1 MSLPRRVAWEAR
13 FGDGLFLATI
23 LWIAFGALP
32 TLGLLVGQLVTG
44 SFVSKGNLPESFP
57 AFMPPWW
64 AAYPMTLL
72 LVVLTLGSLPLPLRG
87 LRATTRSTLLTV
99 LVLTFSTTLYIA
111 AAAAAAEAHQGRLNF
126 FGVDNLVFIQFFLII
141 ITVAR
146 MLLSGMRLVPR
157 TWREYI
163 DEDGTVVPPK
173 EIVRRAP
180 RRPWDWNRN
189 RARRRPPRQ

>member
-1 MSLPRRVAWEAR
+1 MAWEAR

-23 LWIAFGALP
+23 LWIIFGAFP
-32 TLGLLVGQLVTG
+32 TIGLLVGQLVTG
-44 SFVSKGNLPESFP
+44 SFVSNGAVPDSFP

-72 LVVLTLGSLPLPLRG
+72 LVVLAVGSLPLPLRG
-87 LRATTRSTLLTV
+87 PRATTRSTLLTV

-111 AAAAAAEAHQGRLNF
+111 AAAAAAEAHQGRVNF
-126 FGVDNLVFIQFFLII
+126 FGVDNLVFIQFFLILV
-141 ITVAR
+141 TVAR
-146 MLLSGMRLVPR
+146 MLLSGMRLLPR

-173 EIVRRAP
+173 EIVRRSP
-180 RRPWDWNRN
+180 RRPWDW
-189 RARRRPPRQ
+189 ARRRPPRQ

>member
-1 MSLPRRVAWEAR
+1 MSLQRQVEWEAR
-13 FGDGLFLATI
+13 FGDGLFVATI
-23 LWIAFGALP
+23 LWIVFGALP
-32 TLGLLVGQLVTG
+32 MIGLLVGQLVTG
-44 SFVSKGNLPESFP
+44 GFVKRGDVPASFP

-72 LVVLTLGSLPLPLRG
+72 LVVLALGSLPLPLRG
-87 LRATTRSTLLTV
+87 PRATTRGTLLAV
-99 LVLTFSTTLYIA
+99 LVLTFGTTLYI
-111 AAAAAAEAHQGRLNF
+111 AAAAAEAHQGRVNF
-126 FGVDNLVFIQFFLII
+126 FGVDTLVFIQFFLII

-146 MLLSGMRLVPR
+146 MLLGALRLLPR
-157 TWREYI
+157 RWREYI

-189 RARRRPPRQ
+189 RARRRPPGQ

>member
-1 MSLPRRVAWEAR
+1 MTLERRVAWEAR

-23 LWIAFGALP
+23 LWIVFGALP
-32 TLGLLVGQLVTG
+32 TIGLMVGQLVTG
-44 SFVSKGNLPESFP
+44 SFVSKDNLPESFP

-72 LVVLTLGSLPLPLRG
+72 LVMLVLGSLPLPLRG
-87 LRATTRSTLLTV
+87 PRATTRSTLLTV
-99 LVLTFSTTLYIA
+99 LIFSFSTTLYIA
-111 AAAAAAEAHQGRLNF
+111 TAAAAAEAQQGRVNF
-126 FGVDNLVFIQFFLII
+126 FGVDNLVFIQFFLILV
-141 ITVAR
+141 TVAR
-146 MLLSGMRLVPR
+146 MLLSGLRLLPR

-163 DEDGTVVPPK
+163 DDDGTVVPPK

-189 RARRRPPRQ
+189 RMQRRPPGQ

>member
-1 MSLPRRVAWEAR
+1 MSLQRQVEWEAR
-13 FGDGLFLATI
+13 FGDGLFVATI
-23 LWIAFGALP
+23 LWIVFGALP
-32 TLGLLVGQLVTG
+32 MIGLLVGQLVTG
-44 SFVSKGNLPESFP
+44 GFVKSGDVPASFP

-72 LVVLTLGSLPLPLRG
+72 LVVLALGSLPLPLRG
-87 LRATTRSTLLTV
+87 PRATTRGTLLAV
-99 LVLTFSTTLYIA
+99 LVLTFGTTLYIA
-111 AAAAAAEAHQGRLNF
+111 AAAAAAEAHQGRVNF
-126 FGVDNLVFIQFFLII
+126 FGVDTLVFIQFFLII

-146 MLLSGMRLVPR
+146 MLLGALRLLPR
-157 TWREYI
+157 RWREYI

-189 RARRRPPRQ
+189 RARRRPPGQ

>member
-1 MSLPRRVAWEAR
+1 MTLERRVAWEAR

-23 LWIAFGALP
+23 LWVVFGALP
-32 TLGLLVGQLVTG
+32 TIGLLVGQLVTG
-44 SFVSKGNLPESFP
+44 SFVSKGAVPDSFP

-72 LVVLTLGSLPLPLRG
+72 LVVLALGSLPLPLRG
-87 LRATTRSTLLTV
+87 PRATTRSTLLTV

-111 AAAAAAEAHQGRLNF
+111 AAAAAAEAHEGRVNF
-126 FGVDNLVFIQFFLII
+126 FGVDNLVFVQFFLILV
-141 ITVAR
+141 TVAR
-146 MLLSGMRLVPR
+146 MLLSRLRLLPR
-157 TWREYI
+157 TWREYR
-163 DEDGTVVPPK
+163 DDDGTVVPPK

-189 RARRRPPRQ
+189 RARRRPPGQ

>member
-1 MSLPRRVAWEAR
+1 MTLERRVAWEAR

-23 LWIAFGALP
+23 LWIVFGALP
-32 TLGLLVGQLVTG
+32 TIGLLVGQLVTG
-44 SFVSKGNLPESFP
+44 SFVSKGTVPDSFP

-72 LVVLTLGSLPLPLRG
+72 LVVLALGSLPLPLRG
-87 LRATTRSTLLTV
+87 PRATTRSTLLTV

-111 AAAAAAEAHQGRLNF
+111 AAAAAAEAHEGRVNF
-126 FGVDNLVFIQFFLII
+126 FGVDNLVFIQFFLILV
-141 ITVAR
+141 TVAR
-146 MLLSGMRLVPR
+146 MLLSGLRLLPR

-163 DEDGTVVPPK
+163 DDDGTVVPPK
-173 EIVRRAP
+173 EIVRRTP

-189 RARRRPPRQ
+189 RVRRRPPRQ